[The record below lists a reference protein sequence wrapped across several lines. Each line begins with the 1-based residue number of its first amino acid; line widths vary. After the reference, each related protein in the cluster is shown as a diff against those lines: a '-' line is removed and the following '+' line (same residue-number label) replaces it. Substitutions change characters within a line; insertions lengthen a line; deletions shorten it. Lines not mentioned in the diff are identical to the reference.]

1 VADPATVTSV
11 TYGGSMTEPGRRQRP
26 HVVPDVERLAAARTA
41 GEAGPSTRLDLA
53 HATAAAVIRAGRDP
67 EGVATVTLL
76 ELEET
81 VGLDTLA
88 ELWREAADD
97 SLPGVLWALYLLR
110 SWCRQQGAALARWYD
125 AGRGLAPVAE
135 VVAGVADDI
144 SPAAMRRLADDVLT
158 GAYTGDFAVALERAA
173 AFFRV
178 IAIGRREIASDGEV
192 VAEAER
198 AERNVRTAEALERAA
213 RSWRAG
219 TLR

>member
-1 VADPATVTSV
+1 MS
-11 TYGGSMTEPGRRQRP
+11 EPGRRQRP
-26 HVVPDVERLAAARTA
+26 HVVPDVERLAAARA
-41 GEAGPSTRLDLA
+41 GAEPEPSTRIDLA
-53 HATAAAVIRAGRDP
+53 HATAAAVVRAGRDRD
-67 EGVATVTLL
+67 EVTTDTLL
-76 ELEET
+76 ELADT

-110 SWCRQQGAALARWYD
+110 SWCRQQGPALARWYE

-144 SPAAMRRLADDVLT
+144 GPAAIRQLADDVLT
-158 GAYTGDFAVALERAA
+158 RAYTGDFAVALERAA

-178 IAIGRREIASDGEV
+178 IAIGRREVAADGEV
-192 VAEAER
+192 AAEAER
-198 AERNVRTAEALERAA
+198 AERNVRTAEALERASRA
-213 RSWRAG
+213 WRAG

>member
-1 VADPATVTSV
+1 MEPATVTSL
-11 TYGGSMTEPGRRQRP
+11 TYGGLMTEPGRRYRP
-26 HVVPDVERLAAARTA
+26 HVVPDVERLAAAQA
-41 GEAGPSTRLDLA
+41 SAGPEASSRLDLA
-53 HATAAAVIRAGRDP
+53 HATAAAVVRAGRDP
-67 EGVATVTLL
+67 SGVATDTLL
-76 ELEET
+76 ELAET

-110 SWCRQQGAALARWYD
+110 SWCRQQGPALARWYE

-144 SPAAMRRLADDVLT
+144 GPAAIRQLADDVLT

-178 IAIGRREIASDGEV
+178 IAIGRREVAADDEKS
-192 VAEAER
+192 AEAER
-198 AERNVRTAEALERAA
+198 ADRNVRTADALERAA